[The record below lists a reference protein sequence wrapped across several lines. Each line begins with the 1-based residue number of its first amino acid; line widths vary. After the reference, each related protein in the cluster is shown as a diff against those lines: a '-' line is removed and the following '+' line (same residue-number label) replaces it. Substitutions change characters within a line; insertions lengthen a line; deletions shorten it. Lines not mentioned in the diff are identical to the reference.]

1 MTMGSMSDL
10 AVFGFSVLS
19 IGAWIYFWRKVGPDR
34 KQLFDPKRVRRRWA
48 EAAKGR
54 RFMSIVS
61 LPIGIALGV
70 LMYKALDSGAVPEPL
85 VRVGMLVLIIFM
97 AHRLSNRL
105 KDEKTQDEDSLE

>member
-1 MTMGSMSDL
+1 MSEL
-10 AVFGFSVLS
+10 AAVGFAILS
-19 IGAWIYFWRKVGPDR
+19 IGAWVYFWRKIGPDR
-34 KQLFDPKRVRRRWA
+34 KQLFDPKRVRSRWA

-54 RFMSIVS
+54 RYMSILS

-105 KDEKTQDEDSLE
+105 KDEKRRDDDSLE